1 MAKINI
7 TESELKNIIN
17 ESVRKF
23 LNELD
28 WKTWQNAAK
37 KTKNTDRKNAFM
49 SKAQDEFNKNFG
61 HNASDDSFG
70 SYTKMDKNGN
80 LRHVNNYVG
89 GAKTDEK
96 LANKPAE
103 VLSKI
108 LDGKVKKYF
117 ADSTLECQP
126 FLMDD
131 SKTVGQLLKEKNV
144 KIVKFVRYHVG
155 EGIEKRQDDFASEV
169 MSQIQ

>member
-1 MAKINI
+1 MG
-7 TESELKNIIN
+7 E
-17 ESVRKF
+17 KF
-23 LNELD
+23 DLRRFEIVD
-28 WKTWQNAAK
+28 GKV
-37 KTKNTDRKNAFM
+37 
-49 SKAQDEFNKNFG
+49 
-61 HNASDDSFG
+61 G
-70 SYTKMDKNGN
+70 SYIHNGGKIAVVVKLDN
-80 LRHVNNYVG
+80 HDEELAKHLAMHIAANNPTYVYESDIPADVLAHEKSIQAEA
-89 GAKTDEK
+89 AKTDEK